1 MIGIRLLP
9 AIAALALI
17 VAIPPAPAAADQNDP
32 RLDELFARLAAT
44 PDSGEANAIEA
55 VIWNI
60 WSKAE
65 TAGARVLLRQGAAD
79 MAAGRHEAALVSFDA
94 VVDLEPDFAEGW
106 NKRATV
112 RYLMGDFA
120 GSVDDIKRTMALEE
134 RHFGAL
140 SGLGLIY
147 DQLDQK
153 EAAIKAFGAA
163 LDIHP
168 HLGGIRDRMDQ
179 LTKDV
184 EGRKL

>member
-1 MIGIRLLP
+1 MFRIRLLP
-9 AIAALALI
+9 AIVAVILI
-17 VAIPPAPAAADQNDP
+17 VAIPLAPATADQKDP
-32 RLDELFARLAAT
+32 RLDDLFARLAAT
-44 PDSGEANAIEA
+44 GDDGEAHVIEQ
-55 VIWNI
+55 VIWKI

-65 TAGARVLLRQGAAD
+65 TAGARVLLNQGASD
-79 MAAGRHEAALVSFDA
+79 MVAGRHEAALTSFDA
-94 VVDLEPDFAEGW
+94 VVDLEPGFAEGW

-153 EAAIKAFGAA
+153 EAAIKAFRAA
-163 LDIHP
+163 LEIHP
-168 HLGGIRDRMDQ
+168 HLDGIRDRMEQ
-179 LTKDV
+179 LVKEV